1 MPSHQHRVKSLKQAA
16 VRQERNTQVKSRVKT
31 MSKKV
36 SSESKDLE
44 KDLRSAVSTFA
55 KAAQLGVIH
64 RKAANRSISRLT
76 KRANKIQAEKA

>member
-36 SSESKDLE
+36 SPESQDLE
-44 KDLRSAVSTFA
+44 KDLRNAISTVA
-55 KAAQLGVIH
+55 KASQLGIKNKLFLIKKAIRLLWSLFTFSH
-64 RKAANRSISRLT
+64 NRK
-76 KRANKIQAEKA
+76 

>member
-36 SSESKDLE
+36 SPESQDLE
-44 KDLRSAVSTFA
+44 KDLRSAISTVA
-55 KAAQLGVIH
+55 KASQLGVIH
-64 RKAANRSISRLT
+64 RKAASRRISRLT

>member
-36 SSESKDLE
+36 SPESKDLE
-44 KDLRSAVSTFA
+44 KDLRSAVSTVA

-64 RKAANRSISRLT
+64 RKAASRRISRLA